1 MKTTE
6 LLQSQ
11 TGADTQGNEKSTF
24 DNVNKFQT
32 VENTPFA
39 LIEINEKW
47 GIVMGNQMV
56 SDQYFDSTEE
66 AERFIESKPW
76 SLILVA
82 ALTFVDGAYQYK
94 NELVNNNKVETTEN

>member
-1 MKTTE
+1 MRTTE

-11 TGADTQGNEKSTF
+11 TSADTQGNEQSTF
-24 DNVNKFQT
+24 ENVNKFQT

-39 LIEINEKW
+39 LIERDGKW

-56 SDQYFDSTEE
+56 SDQYFDTTEE

-82 ALTFVDGAYQYK
+82 ALTFIDGAYQYRD
-94 NELVNNNKVETTEN
+94 ELLKQEQEQTEE

>member
-1 MKTTE
+1 MRTTE

-11 TGADTQGNEKSTF
+11 TSADTQDNERSTF
-24 DNVNKFQT
+24 ENVNKFQT

-39 LIEINEKW
+39 LIERDGKW

-56 SDQYFDSTEE
+56 SDQYFDTTEE

-82 ALTFVDGAYQYK
+82 ALTFVDGAYQFK
-94 NELVNNNKVETTEN
+94 NELANENVEQTTEN

>member
-1 MKTTE
+1 MKASE
-6 LLQSQ
+6 LLKSQ
-11 TGADTQGNEKSTF
+11 TSADTQDNEQSTF
-24 DNVNKFQT
+24 ENVNKFQT

-39 LIEINEKW
+39 LIELNGKW
-47 GIVMGNQMV
+47 GIVMGNQLV
-56 SDQYFDSTEE
+56 SDQYFDTTEQ

-94 NELVNNNKVETTEN
+94 KELENNNVEQSKEQ

>member
-1 MKTTE
+1 MKKTE

-11 TGADTQGNEKSTF
+11 TSVDTLDNEQSTF
-24 DNVNKFQT
+24 ENVNKFQT

-39 LIEINEKW
+39 LIERNGKW
-47 GIVMGNQMV
+47 GIVMGNQIV
-56 SDQYFDSTEE
+56 SDQYFDTTEE

-82 ALTFVDGAYQYK
+82 ALTFVDGAYQFR
-94 NELVNNNKVETTEN
+94 NELASESVKQSTEE

>member
-1 MKTTE
+1 MKKTD

-11 TGADTQGNEKSTF
+11 TSADTQGNEKSTF
-24 DNVNKFQT
+24 DNINIFIT

-39 LIEINEKW
+39 LIKKNEKW

-56 SDQYFDSTEE
+56 SDQYFDTTED

-76 SLILVA
+76 SLILVS

-94 NELVNNNKVETTEN
+94 KELESNNDKQTEI

>member
-1 MKTTE
+1 MKATD

-11 TGADTQGNEKSTF
+11 TSADTQGSEKSTF

-56 SDQYFDSTEE
+56 SDQYFDTTEE
-66 AERFIESKPW
+66 AKRFIESKPW
-76 SLILVA
+76 SLILVS

-94 NELVNNNKVETTEN
+94 KDLESKNNEQTTEI

>member
-11 TGADTQGNEKSTF
+11 TSADTQASEQSTF
-24 DNVNKFQT
+24 ENVNKFQT

-39 LIEINEKW
+39 LIERNEKW

-56 SDQYFDSTEE
+56 SNQFFDTTEE
-66 AERFIESKPW
+66 AEKFIESKPW

-82 ALTFVDGAYQYK
+82 ALTFVDGAYKFRDEMANMDIEQ
-94 NELVNNNKVETTEN
+94 